1 MTKKGNVLKV
11 SEFTVQSTNRPVSS
25 VLASVR
31 TVLFQTYL
39 DMVKGIKIILYNQVD
54 HYFPGSEVSGAVVV
68 TTDKPKEYSS
78 IVVKLFGRADVHWT
92 EERGSGE
99 DRTTESFTNQ
109 DTYIKQRLVLWSRE
123 TAPLGELPIGEHT
136 FPFQYQLPE
145 DIPRS
150 FESSPTFE
158 GSRGKIRYEIRAK
171 IVQDH
176 LLKINHRASTF
187 LAVREQLD
195 LRGLCMEP
203 QTFDKASQVN
213 CLCFNFGSMNMMCN
227 MPCTGFSPGDT
238 IPISVHIENLTT
250 KNIRV
255 RAVLQ
260 RQEVY
265 TSYSGRTNRP
275 IIQCSVTTSP
285 QIRAGE
291 ITSFE
296 GRSLQ
301 IHPEVSETLRSCSCI
316 SVEYAVVVTAIVP
329 LALNVSMMIPI
340 VIQQSS

>member
-1 MTKKGNVLKV
+1 M
-11 SEFTVQSTNRPVSS
+11 
-25 VLASVR
+25 
-31 TVLFQTYL
+31 
-39 DMVKGIKIILYNQVD
+39 
-54 HYFPGSEVSGAVVV
+54 
-68 TTDKPKEYSS
+68 
-78 IVVKLFGRADVHWT
+78 KLFGRADIHWT
-92 EERGSGE
+92 EQRGSGE
-99 DRTTESFTNQ
+99 NQTTVSFTNQ

-150 FESSPTFE
+150 FE
-158 GSRGKIRYEIRAK
+158 GSCGKIRYEIRAK

-176 LLKINHRASTF
+176 LLKINHKASTF

-260 RQEVY
+260 KQEVY
-265 TSYSGRTNRP
+265 TANGGHTIRP
-275 IIQCSVTTSP
+275 IKQFSVTTSP
-285 QIRAGE
+285 QIRAGG

-296 GRSLQ
+296 GRSLPIPPWDSQ
-301 IHPEVSETLRSCSCI
+301 ELFVHQLRVCCCCNCYRSPR
-316 SVEYAVVVTAIVP
+316 Y
-329 LALNVSMMIPI
+329 
-340 VIQQSS
+340 Q